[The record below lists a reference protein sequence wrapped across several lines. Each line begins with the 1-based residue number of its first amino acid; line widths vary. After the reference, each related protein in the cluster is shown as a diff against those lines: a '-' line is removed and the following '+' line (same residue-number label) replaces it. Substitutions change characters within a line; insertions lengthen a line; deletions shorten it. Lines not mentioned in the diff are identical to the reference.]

1 MDEDFLLGHQLLCKP
16 NPIFHLRT
24 KQENQAV
31 PHLRLNLQKDQNLI
45 QTLMGKKIY
54 NEDIQ
59 GRSIASM
66 LWVFA
71 AIETGKGNSKEAKAL
86 FNRGK
91 AEGVTGQYL
100 KGNDIEFYKKIAPI
114 LKPLGELD

>member
-1 MDEDFLLGHQLLCKP
+1 MKALKLMPNDNGYFVTRQLVRRSYKRDRIDE
-16 NPIFHLRT
+16 
-24 KQENQAV
+24 
-31 PHLRLNLQKDQNLI
+31 I

-71 AIETGKGNSKEAKAL
+71 AIEIGKGNSKEAKAL
-86 FNRGK
+86 FDRGK
-91 AEGVTGQYL
+91 SEGVTGQYL
-100 KGNDIEFYKKIAPI
+100 KGDDIEFYKKIAPI
-114 LKPLGELD
+114 IKSLGDLN

>member
-1 MDEDFLLGHQLLCKP
+1 MKALKLMPNDNGYFVTRQLVRRLYKLDRIDE
-16 NPIFHLRT
+16 I
-24 KQENQAV
+24 E
-31 PHLRLNLQKDQNLI
+31 
-45 QTLMGKKIY
+45 TLMGKKIY

-100 KGNDIEFYKKIAPI
+100 KGNDIEFYKKISPT
-114 LKPLGELD
+114 LKPLGDLD

>member
-1 MDEDFLLGHQLLCKP
+1 MKALKLMPNDNGYFFTRQLVRRSYKRDRIDE
-16 NPIFHLRT
+16 I
-24 KQENQAV
+24 E
-31 PHLRLNLQKDQNLI
+31 
-45 QTLMGKKIY
+45 TLMGKKIY

-71 AIETGKGNSKEAKAL
+71 AIETGKGNSKEARAL

-114 LKPLGELD
+114 LKPLGDLD

>member
-1 MDEDFLLGHQLLCKP
+1 MKALKLMPNDNGYFFTRQLVRRSYKRDRIDE
-16 NPIFHLRT
+16 
-24 KQENQAV
+24 
-31 PHLRLNLQKDQNLI
+31 I

-71 AIETGKGNSKEAKAL
+71 AIETGKGNSKEARAL

-114 LKPLGELD
+114 LKPLGDLD